1 MAQLGSIPQMLLPVM
16 LTLTRGNPLV
26 KETVNVG
33 MTFESVALDASA
45 IKEYAQFCGFESN
58 NAVPAS
64 WLYCL
69 AQRAQIRVMLESG
82 FPLPAPGMVHITN
95 SLEVF
100 QTPDVSKPVSITASA
115 EIPGK
120 EGGSLF
126 PQFTVDIVQGT
137 TKIAHITS
145 GYIVKRGGEKGE
157 KSSEKGSEKADSAT
171 KALDF
176 SAAKD
181 GGKIVMPDSIGW
193 DYAKVSG
200 DFNPIHIAGFMA
212 KAFGLPGKLVHGWYS
227 VSMAASIMEQLKKTQ
242 VNKIDVQ
249 FAKPVMMPTTVHL
262 EYLETGSKET
272 PFRIT
277 SLNKKGDTVVH
288 LTGSLA

>member
-1 MAQLGSIPQMLLPVM
+1 MAQLGTIPQMLLPVM
-16 LTLTRGNPLV
+16 MTLTRGNPSV
-26 KETVNVG
+26 KETVNLS
-33 MTFESVALDASA
+33 MNFESVALDADG
-45 IKEYAQFCGFESN
+45 IKAYTAFCGFQSGV
-58 NAVPAS
+58 VPAS

-69 AQRAQIRVMLESG
+69 AQRAQIRLMLESG

-95 SLEVF
+95 GLELLNA
-100 QTPDVSKPVSITASA
+100 PDVSKPVSISASA

-120 EGGSLF
+120 PGGSLF
-126 PQFTVDIVQGT
+126 PQFTVEISQGA

-145 GYIVKRGGEKGE
+145 GYIVKRGGGD
-157 KSSEKGSEKADSAT
+157 KAAEASAAKT
-171 KALDF
+171 ESPKPIDF

-200 DFNPIHIAGFMA
+200 DFNPIHIAGFAA

-227 VSMAASIMEQLKKTQ
+227 VSMFASVIESIKKMT
-242 VNKIDVQ
+242 VKKIDVQ
-249 FAKPVMMPTTVHL
+249 FAKPVMMPTTVNI
-262 EYLETGSKET
+262 EYLETSGADIH
-272 PFRIT
+272 FRIT

-288 LTGSLA
+288 LTGSVA

>member
-1 MAQLGSIPQMLLPVM
+1 MAQLGTIPQMLLPVM
-16 LTLTRGNPLV
+16 MTLTRGNPPV
-26 KETVNVG
+26 KETKHIE
-33 MTFESVALDASA
+33 MTFESVALDASV
-45 IKEYAQFCGFESN
+45 IKAYSDFCGFETS
-58 NAVPAS
+58 VPAS

-69 AQRAQIRVMLESG
+69 AQRAQIRLMLEAS

-95 SLEVF
+95 TLEMF
-100 QTPDVSKPVSITASA
+100 ATPDISKPVSIYASA

-120 EGGSLF
+120 QGGSLF
-126 PQFTVDIVQGT
+126 PQFTVDITQGG

-145 GYIVKRGGEKGE
+145 GYIVKRGGGE
-157 KSSEKGSEKADSAT
+157 KATETSSSKPNTTPKQ
-171 KALDF
+171 LDF

-200 DFNPIHIAGFMA
+200 DFNPIHIAGFAA

-227 VSMAASIMEQLKKTQ
+227 VSMVASIIEKLNKMQVKT
-242 VNKIDVQ
+242 IDVQ
-249 FAKPVMMPTTVHL
+249 FAKPVMMPTTVNI
-262 EYLETGSKET
+262 EYLSTNDGKT

-277 SLNKKGDTVVH
+277 SVNKKGDTVVH
-288 LTGSLA
+288 LTGVIG